1 MPRLMYGVTYPEQP
15 SVSVGTDTMAKGTI
29 DQQNN
34 YTTQPKSEA
43 NKSQTNG
50 LVSLGSSAGAGT
62 AIPTQKVSV
71 TQPRVI
77 AVPGD
82 PASD

>member
-15 SVSVGTDTMAKGTI
+15 TVSVGTDSMDQGTI
-29 DQQNN
+29 NQQNN

-50 LVSLGSSAGAGT
+50 IVSFGSSGGAGT

-82 PASD
+82 PSSD